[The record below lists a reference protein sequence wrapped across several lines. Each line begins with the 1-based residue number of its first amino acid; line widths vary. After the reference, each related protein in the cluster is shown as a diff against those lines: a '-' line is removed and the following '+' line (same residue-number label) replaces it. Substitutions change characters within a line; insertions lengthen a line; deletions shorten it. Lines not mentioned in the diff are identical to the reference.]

1 MIIVEAA
8 MKVECPYC
16 KEKYNIKRSQ
26 LGKRAVCNMCEQSF
40 VLYVEGVEPPKP
52 RKKNPKL
59 VKHIV
64 SVIVLL
70 AVLGGGA
77 YWLFALN
84 GLEKVKALISSKTS
98 DQQDNASA
106 NIRVITEAE
115 LLSSSNNL
123 KSIALGLVMVAGDS
137 GGMMPES
144 LNVLKEKNQLNDPNV
159 FIAPFD
165 KVSTPATD
173 KITADNTTY
182 AYVGAGLKSRSQ
194 VIVAFEKPWLFP
206 EGWNKINVL
215 KADGSVSRE
224 TIDGLKNMTCR
235 QVVEVLTKDEQDK
248 QIVETLLKNAD
259 NEDNSRKQEEQAPQE
274 NPEPQ
279 ENSEPQAK

>member
-59 VKHIV
+59 VKRIV

-84 GLEKVKALISSKTS
+84 GLEKVKALISHVHLYLLPLRMS
-98 DQQDNASA
+98 
-106 NIRVITEAE
+106 E
-115 LLSSSNNL
+115 L
-123 KSIALGLVMVAGDS
+123 
-137 GGMMPES
+137 S
-144 LNVLKEKNQLNDPNV
+144 L
-159 FIAPFD
+159 
-165 KVSTPATD
+165 
-173 KITADNTTY
+173 
-182 AYVGAGLKSRSQ
+182 
-194 VIVAFEKPWLFP
+194 
-206 EGWNKINVL
+206 
-215 KADGSVSRE
+215 
-224 TIDGLKNMTCR
+224 
-235 QVVEVLTKDEQDK
+235 
-248 QIVETLLKNAD
+248 
-259 NEDNSRKQEEQAPQE
+259 
-274 NPEPQ
+274 
-279 ENSEPQAK
+279 

>member
-1 MIIVEAA
+1 

-40 VLYVEGVEPPKP
+40 ILYVEGVEPPKP

-59 VKHIV
+59 KKQIL
-64 SVIVLL
+64 SAVILL

-77 YWLFALN
+77 YWLFMEN
-84 GLEKVKALISSKTS
+84 GLEKVKSLISKKSS
-98 DQQDNASA
+98 EQNDNASA
-106 NIRVITEAE
+106 GVGAINEAG

-123 KSIALGLVMVAGDS
+123 KQIATALIMTADES

-144 LNVLKEKNQLNDPNV
+144 LNILKEKNQLNDPNV

-173 KITADNTTY
+173 AITADNTTY
-182 AYVGAGLKSRSQ
+182 AYVGAGIKSGAQ
-194 VIVAFEKPWLFP
+194 AVIAFEKPWIFP

-215 KADGSVSRE
+215 KADGSVSTE
-224 TIDGLKNMTCR
+224 TIDGLKSMTCR
-235 QVVEVLTKDEQDK
+235 QVVEALTKDYQDK
-248 QIVETLLKNAD
+248 QIVEKLLNNAD
-259 NEDNSRKQEEQAPQE
+259 NEDKSRKQEEQAPQE
-274 NPEPQ
+274 NPEQ
-279 ENSEPQAK
+279 QGQ